1 MVLSPV
7 KTSIS
12 EGEEKFIE
20 TKYSISYVRVSTKKQ
35 SEESKSGLKRQDEAY
50 KHWLA
55 ANRNYKN
62 LDGYVCRDAGVS
74 GRGTNRKK
82 GSLSVLLRDAKLGK
96 FPPDTCVVVENMTRL
111 CREGPREALTLI
123 LQMRNYGLGIA
134 FAQLGGSIF
143 WGEEHDPLW
152 YQIMGAI
159 MQASTDWKHKQ
170 GLTKGSIDKINKQL
184 LAGDLS
190 HFKPRKEGEKP
201 TMYPFWL
208 NKDEKI
214 NDFIVIKKWGEL
226 IQRIFDMGE
235 TMGAKKIAHIFL
247 KEGITNP
254 KGKPFSEKTIRQ
266 RILDNR
272 QVLGEKVRNID
283 GVDKILY
290 GIFPSLITPE
300 QFDKVK
306 AAKEERSTKPN
317 KNAPNRKMVNLFQ
330 GVIFCSECG
339 GNMQVAKKE
348 GFVCKNRNE
357 KNGEKIQINYH
368 NIYCDTAVTK
378 RTCNAPNSAPYR
390 QLHRDIDNELVMLE
404 KIANFRW
411 ESLFTDAQH
420 EKELK
425 VQIDMRTRFLN
436 QSNKLKNQINNY
448 LNAEKEYIETGR
460 AMPEQLEELKNKA
473 TQEKKETDKKYGAAV
488 NEIQNIKRRR
498 TGLEQ
503 QEHIQ
508 KRVANFIKKDRK
520 IDKKREEFNLWLKEI
535 GIAFEVEIEQTG
547 SNPRQRGNAN
557 YYFSTGLGMYDFI
570 SGKYIGLNQIEDDAV
585 VLGMDLKQV
594 REEIARR
601 DTQYKEMSLDVGRDV
616 RRPKEQKKKHKITPE
631 EYEKIAHK
639 HGGKTLKDLLK
650 EQGDL

>member
-20 TKYSISYVRVSTKKQ
+20 TKYSISYTGVSSKKQ
-35 SEESKSGLKRQDEAY
+35 TEESKSGLDRQDAEY
-50 KHWLA
+50 VHWLA
-55 ANRNYKN
+55 TNTSYRN

-74 GRGTNRKK
+74 GRGTNRTK
-82 GSLSVLLRDAKLGK
+82 GALSVLLKDARLGR
-96 FPPDTCVVVENMTRL
+96 FPHKTVVVVENMNRLTRDA
-111 CREGPREALTLI
+111 PREAYKLI
-123 LQMRNYGLGIA
+123 IAMCDYGLGIA
-134 FAQLGGSIF
+134 FTQWGGKIF
-143 WGEEHDPLW
+143 WGEEDDPTW
-152 YQIMGAI
+152 FQIMGAI
-159 MQASTDWKHKQ
+159 MQASIDWKHKQ
-170 GLTKGSIDKINKQL
+170 GLSKGSIDKVNKQL

-208 NKDEKI
+208 NFDEKI

-254 KGKPFSEKTIRQ
+254 KGKPFSDKTIRQ

-283 GVDKILY
+283 GVDKIIY

-300 QFDKVK
+300 QFDNVN
-306 AAKEERSTKPN
+306 AAKQERTTKPN

-339 GNMQVAKKE
+339 GNMQVAKKD

-368 NIYCDTAVTK
+368 NIYCDTAVSK

-411 ESLFTDAQH
+411 ESLFTDEKH

-425 VQIDMRTRFLN
+425 VEIDKRTRFLN

-460 AMPEQLEELKNKA
+460 ALPEQL
-473 TQEKKETDKKYGAAV
+473 
-488 NEIQNIKRRR
+488 
-498 TGLEQ
+498 
-503 QEHIQ
+503 
-508 KRVANFIKKDRK
+508 
-520 IDKKREEFNLWLKEI
+520 
-535 GIAFEVEIEQTG
+535 
-547 SNPRQRGNAN
+547 
-557 YYFSTGLGMYDFI
+557 
-570 SGKYIGLNQIEDDAV
+570 
-585 VLGMDLKQV
+585 
-594 REEIARR
+594 
-601 DTQYKEMSLDVGRDV
+601 
-616 RRPKEQKKKHKITPE
+616 
-631 EYEKIAHK
+631 
-639 HGGKTLKDLLK
+639 
-650 EQGDL
+650 